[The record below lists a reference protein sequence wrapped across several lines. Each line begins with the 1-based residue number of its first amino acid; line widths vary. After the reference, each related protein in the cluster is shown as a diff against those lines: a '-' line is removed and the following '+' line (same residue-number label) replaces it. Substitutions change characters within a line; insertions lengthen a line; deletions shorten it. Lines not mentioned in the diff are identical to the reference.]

1 VNSVVVYA
9 SRHGNTLQVA
19 EAIADALR
27 GRGEVRLFEAD
38 DAPSKMPTN
47 TDLVVVGGP
56 TEGRSMTEAVTQFF
70 GRLEPG
76 ALDGIAA
83 AAFDT
88 RVTWPRMLSGSA
100 AEGIVE
106 RLKKAGARV
115 VVPPESFMVSMKP
128 ALQEGELERVPGW
141 VASVAEQAAAEQG
154 AVPARR

>member
-1 VNSVVVYA
+1 MNSVVVYA
-9 SRHGNTLQVA
+9 SRHGNTQQVA

-27 GRGEVRLFEAD
+27 ARGEVRLFEAD
-38 DAPSKMPTN
+38 DAPSMMPAD

-70 GRLEPG
+70 GRLQPD
-76 ALDGIAA
+76 ALEGIAG

-100 AEGIVE
+100 ADGIVE

-128 ALQEGELERVPGW
+128 KLQDGELERVPQW
-141 VASVAEQAAAEQG
+141 AATVAE
-154 AVPARR
+154 AVEGRKEVSAGG